1 MLRGASFP
9 MKVAL
14 VGFILAC
21 VLALW
26 VAWVVTDLGSKP
38 EQIEVSRSASQDD
51 QNQPPDPSRPSD
63 GSQPSGGSQPSSDNN
78 PSSGGSPGTG
88 SPIQDDSLLEAG
100 GPAEGPLPKMPGGG
114 CPEEFPVEQADGCY
128 TAAR

>member
-14 VGFILAC
+14 IGFILAC

-26 VAWVVTDLGSKP
+26 IAWVVTDLGGNT
-38 EQIEVSRSASQDD
+38 EQIEVFRSASQDD
-51 QNQPPDPSRPSD
+51 QSRPPDSSRPSN
-63 GSQPSGGSQPSSDNN
+63 GSQPSSDNN
-78 PSSGGSPGTG
+78 PSSGGSAGSG

-100 GPAEGPLPKMPGGG
+100 GPAEGPLPKMPSGG
-114 CPEEFPVEQADGCY
+114 CPEEFPVELADGCY
-128 TAAR
+128 AATW